1 MTDNEKLIDDLYTM
15 GEEIYKKYKEMKN
28 IRLKIIELNKQDYVL
43 TRLSDKS
50 WDVRHKTG
58 FSILSLPRSAAKMFC
73 SDALEVI
80 DYCNNLDMPD
90 ESDDAKTESTV
101 DE

>member
-1 MTDNEKLIDDLYTM
+1 MTDNESLIDDLYWM
-15 GEEIYKKYKEMKN
+15 GEEIYKKYKKMKD
-28 IRLKIIELNKQDYVL
+28 IRLKIQELNKDDYFL
-43 TRLSDKS
+43 IRLGDKS
-50 WDVRHKTG
+50 WDVSHKSG
-58 FSILSLPRSAAKMFC
+58 FTVLSLPRPAAKLFC

-90 ESDDAKTESTV
+90 KDDGAKTESTV